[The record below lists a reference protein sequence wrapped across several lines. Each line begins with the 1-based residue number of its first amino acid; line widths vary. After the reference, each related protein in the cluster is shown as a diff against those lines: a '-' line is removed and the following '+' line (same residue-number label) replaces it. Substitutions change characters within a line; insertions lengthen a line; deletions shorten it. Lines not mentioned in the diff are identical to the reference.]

1 MDAVAALLGAGFAA
15 GALAVVASLLP
26 DGPPARTRTGAGRC
40 GWSRQRLVRAGAA
53 LACAAAVAGL
63 TRWPVAALLAGFA
76 AYTLPAALG
85 ADRGHKQ
92 ALARTEAV
100 ATWAEMLRD
109 NLSAAAGLEQT
120 IITTAPLAPEAIRP
134 PVADLAAALRL
145 GTRLP
150 VALAGLRERLDE
162 PTGHLVARALAQA
175 SQHQS
180 RQLAPLLSELATR
193 ARARANLRLRVAP
206 GHARVRTNAR
216 IIVGFTLAMA
226 TGLVV
231 FNRPFLD
238 PYHTPLGQLVL
249 LLVGAV
255 FTAGIAGI
263 TRLART
269 GLDPRRST

>member
-1 MDAVAALLGAGFAA
+1 MVAVAALLGAGFAA
-15 GALAVVASLLP
+15 GAAAVLTALLP
-26 DGPPARTRTGAGRC
+26 TTAAPRTRTLRR
-40 GWSRQRLVRAGAA
+40 GWSRQRLVRLAVAV
-53 LACAAAVAGL
+53 ACAAAVAAL
-63 TRWPVAALLAGFA
+63 TRWPVAAALAGFA
-76 AYTLPAALG
+76 AYTLPVALG
-85 ADRGHKQ
+85 AHRWHTQ

-120 IITTAPLAPEAIRP
+120 IITTAPLAPQAIREQ
-134 PVADLAAALRL
+134 VNDVAAALRL

-150 VALAGLRERLDE
+150 AALTVLRDRLED
-162 PTGHLVARALAQA
+162 PTGQLVARALSQA

-180 RQLAPLLSELATR
+180 RQLAQLLSELATR
-193 ARARANLRLRVAP
+193 ARARANLRLRVGS

-216 IIVGFTLAMA
+216 IIIGFTLAMA
-226 TGLVV
+226 AGLVV

-238 PYHTPLGQLVL
+238 PYNTALGQLVL

-255 FTAGIAGI
+255 FAAGITGI

-269 GLDPRRST
+269 GLDPRQSP